1 MGDPYTT
8 KYNQIRL
15 LPRYTKDDP
24 WTNDS
29 MNEAHELLA
38 NLKQTNASIM
48 SEAFEIFNIN
58 SANGPLHNINLDE
71 VKKNNDFRASQN
83 DTNKASFLNHYLYL
97 ILKIICFI
105 LLFIF
110 LYYKLRGNFVNISTT
125 NIGLPMERK

>member
-24 WTNDS
+24 WTNDA

-48 SEAFEIFNIN
+48 SEAFEVFNIN
-58 SANGPLHNINLDE
+58 SENGPLRNINLDE
-71 VKKNNDFRASQN
+71 VKKMNDFRASQN

-125 NIGLPMERK
+125 NIGIPMEIK